1 MMPRPSEDAL
11 DLADDFSKYII
22 QGTCNGNTETSITH
36 FLSDSL
42 CFCFFWLN
50 FANVSFRSITLFY
63 KLCSHLVIG
72 IVTRWLIKIAA

>member
-36 FLSDSL
+36 F
-42 CFCFFWLN
+42 
-50 FANVSFRSITLFY
+50 
-63 KLCSHLVIG
+63 
-72 IVTRWLIKIAA
+72 